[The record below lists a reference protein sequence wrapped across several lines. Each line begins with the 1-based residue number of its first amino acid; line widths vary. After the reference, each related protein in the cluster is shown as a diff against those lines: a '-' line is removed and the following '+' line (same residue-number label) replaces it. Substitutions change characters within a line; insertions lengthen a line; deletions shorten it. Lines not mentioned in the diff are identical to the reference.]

1 MILKKLSIYS
11 LINNE
16 KIKEYDINNI
26 GLSVIL
32 GSKKNDVTEA
42 NGAGKTTFIECLNT
56 LLGKELPQHFIKSEE
71 LNSKDIFLVLMVSI
85 DNNDMFLGRRITDK
99 INGYILNNDNFS
111 IDLSE
116 WNCISNE
123 DYRNKIEEF
132 NYFNLN
138 TGQQYP
144 SYAQVREYISRDEK
158 QGFNSILLGN
168 RNSITNYKIISFL
181 SLFPFNIETDILKY
195 KNNVKELNQKK
206 KLINSISGDIK
217 DLRIEQKKI
226 TDEINELQNIIDNSD
241 INKKIDID
249 REKYSNAKIT
259 LNTIQ
264 RKIFKLEKIKLQYV
278 KNIDNL
284 EQKIKDIKRLDDIE
298 DFYNN
303 LVQYF
308 PNNLKKNYEQIKEFY
323 NFMLE
328 NRGEYFNNKIEQ
340 VEKELKKLFKERK
353 YIEQIIKDSS
363 KVLQDNNIIQDINAL
378 IEEINTKNLLL
389 AEVNVKINYYE
400 QKKYVEKQ
408 INKEKAQIIKKI
420 EKAQLQFEEFEINEE
435 NLKNIFDN
443 LLDITYGEKGDL
455 VFEMEQSIDQNKS
468 TGRIKFE
475 CSIEDEKSHGRH
487 IMRVNIFDLTLLLNR
502 INEDFV
508 IPYLIHDGSYCK
520 PDDKFSKGRLIQHI
534 DKKLQEMQ
542 KGQYII
548 TANIDEFNKEDITWL
563 FENNKVIAKLDRE
576 DNSKNRFFGFKY

>member
-32 GSKKNDVTEA
+32 GSKKDDLTEA

-56 LLGKELPQHFIKSEE
+56 LLGKDLPEHFIKSNE
-71 LNSKDIFLVLMVSI
+71 LNSRDIFLVLLVSI
-85 DNNDMFLGRRITDK
+85 DNSYIFLGRRITDK
-99 INGYILNNDNFS
+99 INGYILNNDNFTL
-111 IDLSE
+111 DLSK
-116 WNCISNE
+116 WNCISND
-123 DYRNKIEEF
+123 DYRNKLQEF

-138 TGQQYP
+138 ADHFP
-144 SYAQVREYISRDEK
+144 SYAKVREYISRDEK
-158 QGFNSILLGN
+158 QGFNSILLSN

-195 KNNVKELNQKK
+195 KNRIKELNQTK
-206 KLINSISGDIK
+206 KLINSLSGDIK

-226 TDEINELQNIIDNSD
+226 TDEINELQNIVDNSD
-241 INKKIDID
+241 INKKINID
-249 REKYSNAKIT
+249 REKYSTAKIK

-264 RKIFKLEKIKLQYV
+264 RKIFKLEKIKLQYA
-278 KNIDNL
+278 KNVDNL
-284 EQKIKDIKRLDDIE
+284 QQKIKDIKKLNDIE

-303 LVQYF
+303 LIEYF
-308 PNNLKKNYEQIKEFY
+308 PNNLKKNYQQIKEFY
-323 NFMLE
+323 DFMLE
-328 NRGEYFNNKIEQ
+328 NRGKYFNNKIEQ
-340 VEKELKKLFKERK
+340 IEEELRELFKERK
-353 YIEQIIKDSS
+353 NIEKIINDSS
-363 KVLQDNNIIQDINAL
+363 KVLQDNNIIQDINSI

-389 AEVNVKINYYE
+389 AEVNVKINYYD
-400 QKKYVEKQ
+400 QKKLIEKQ
-408 INKEKAQIIKKI
+408 INKEKAQIITKI
-420 EKAQLQFEEFEINEE
+420 EKAQLEFEECEMNEE
-435 NLKNIFDN
+435 KLKNIFDK

-455 VFEMEQSIDQNKS
+455 VFEMEQSIDQNKN

-502 INEDFV
+502 INENFV

-520 PDDKFSKGRLIQHI
+520 PDDKFAKGRLIQYI
-534 DKKLQEMQ
+534 DKRLQEIQ
-542 KGQYII
+542 SGQYII
-548 TANIDEFNKEDITWL
+548 TANIDEFNDEDILWL
-563 FENNKVIAKLDRE
+563 IENHKVIANLDRE